1 MSDIEEY
8 SYVWWKIRHPSKKK
22 LLKNVNMYIL
32 HIFPHRNMH
41 RTLLDWRVFI
51 CCQILLDCLFFFL
64 ILWVTL
70 SISKILPILPI
81 IFAITSNIAYE
92 KCLFAAQ
99 PLIRSSA
106 LLAFLDEKCLYVL
119 FWWSSFST
127 AMRYDGNW
135 KRLACWI
142 YSWQNAGCLVTGT
155 FNEAASDKFGQLLRK
170 NSWNCRLS
178 ALIIEKLMQITAFW
192 VLPKTNYIFFF
203 CFSLPIWCCRTTSRP
218 QMNRAAR
225 NHQMT
230 RIICK
235 IKSPRTRETLR
246 MTRWCCISS

>member
-1 MSDIEEY
+1 MFDEKSGI
-8 SYVWWKIRHPSKKK
+8 PAKKK

-51 CCQILLDCLFFFL
+51 CCQILLDCLFFLL